1 MRNALLT
8 IIALTLTLTLTG
20 CGSSSSQSSA
30 PTSTPPPIITPPIL
44 PQSYDGVIL
53 DHQGTFALQSNTIVE
68 YHQDTDT
75 VVFQTIKGAVNAGPS
90 RRVTLNGIVY
100 AINFAPA
107 SHLLIIGD
115 VMSSTDYASWTITL
129 IASNG

>member
-8 IIALTLTLTLTG
+8 IIALTLAG
-20 CGSSSSQSSA
+20 CGSSSSQSPA
-30 PTSTPPPIITPPIL
+30 PTSPPIIITPPTP
-44 PQSYDGVIL
+44 PQQYDGVIG
-53 DHQGTFALQSNTIVE
+53 DHQGTLALQSNTIVE

-107 SHLLIIGD
+107 SHLLIFGD
-115 VMSSTDYASWTITL
+115 VMSPTDYASWTITL

>member
-8 IIALTLTLTLTG
+8 IIALTLTLTITG
-20 CGSSSSQSSA
+20 CGSSSSQSPA
-30 PTSTPPPIITPPIL
+30 PTPPPIITPPTP
-44 PQSYDGVIL
+44 PQQYDGVIG
-53 DHQGTFALQSNTIVE
+53 DHQGTLALQSNTIVE

-100 AINFAPA
+100 AINFGPA
-107 SHLLIIGD
+107 SHILIFGD
-115 VMSSTDYASWTITL
+115 VMSPTNYCSWTINL
-129 IASNG
+129 IAANG

>member
-1 MRNALLT
+1 MRNALFT
-8 IIALTLTLTLTG
+8 IVSLIALTLTG
-20 CGSSSSQSSA
+20 CGSSSSQS
-30 PTSTPPPIITPPIL
+30 PTSTPPPIIITPPPIL

-90 RRVTLNGIVY
+90 RRVTINGIVY

-115 VMSSTDYASWTITL
+115 VMSPTDYASWTITL